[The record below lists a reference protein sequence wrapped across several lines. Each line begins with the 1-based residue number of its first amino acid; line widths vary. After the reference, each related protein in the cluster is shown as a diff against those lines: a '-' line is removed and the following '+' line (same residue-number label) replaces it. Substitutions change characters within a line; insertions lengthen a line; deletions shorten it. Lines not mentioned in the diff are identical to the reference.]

1 MLERVD
7 LARAERGRRLSY
19 QLESARAKK
28 KVTRGRRAP
37 AGVGARYVDRGQ
49 ARAASRMYEA
59 KYREHERGD
68 VVDTPVARAV
78 RGDEADE
85 QADAP
90 VEHALAALRG
100 RRGCRWQRA
109 PQSCARQLRASQK
122 WLVQISAAAPD
133 VNSGAAL
140 CFR

>member
-1 MLERVD
+1 MLEGVD

-19 QLESARAKK
+19 QLESARATKEA
-28 KVTRGRRAP
+28 TRGRRAP

-100 RRGCRWQRA
+100 RRGAGVSAQGSRA
-109 PQSCARQLRASQK
+109 RALGQMATHCGT
-122 WLVQISAAAPD
+122 LLP
-133 VNSGAAL
+133 G
-140 CFR
+140 